1 MLGGALGGILYEI
14 WTSANELN
22 DVERYCHFKR
32 MVALLVVLVL
42 VITFAVVVV
51 VAL

>member
-14 WTSANELN
+14 WTSASEMS
-22 DVERYCHFKR
+22 DVQRYCHFKR
-32 MVALLVVLVL
+32 MVALLVVLIL
-42 VITFAVVVV
+42 VITFAIVVI